1 MATTSDA
8 MAVKSLN
15 KCSGRRRFVFKNFS
29 QRIQDI
35 DIDVYRSLDPLK
47 TEPSEG
53 SSFFRDC
60 LVQYRELN
68 TAEDFISFYEEM
80 LPLVQTLPQIVLQKD
95 LILLELL
102 SRLNMKG
109 RLSLEPILRLIAAL
123 SRDLVD
129 DFLPFLQRVAD
140 SLVVLLKN
148 GADREPEIIEQIFT
162 SWSYIM
168 MYLQKY
174 LTKDVVYV
182 LKVTVKLRY
191 FPKDYVQEFMAESV
205 SFLLRNA
212 SVKQLKKGIQNLM
225 IEVVK
230 KPSLTRKSGISSLLW
245 YAMRGTSSRFH
256 SRADQVLRLLLD
268 NSLYSIDDHFNGGP
282 ETVLEVVIGAFQR
295 LCEELDAKQLDLM
308 WDCLFNEIT
317 NSVANGHS
325 MHLCRLLSLLISTV
339 QKEYVEKISDY
350 QPMLEVI
357 SLLVQT
363 YIVPSSTLE
372 ALNPA
377 SELVDKILSLMLC
390 VVDGLHK
397 TNNLSALSC
406 TSLQWAPV
414 FDLRNKSLATFV
426 KDFISKDPSI
436 LYFFRANIIS
446 ALNDLLEIPEDEIIY
461 LLHIF
466 CERLQV
472 QQLNFL
478 DGIPNEKFLRICSFL
493 DKAINFWIQ
502 LIKDAVNKDFS
513 SAELT
518 EDRLAVLWGTIGCY
532 PYMIDAK
539 RNPSLLMD
547 LIYAID
553 ELLTVKLDLC
563 RKTWQCLIGATL
575 GSFLKILDNR
585 NAAFLE
591 SEVSKLLDLARRHS
605 MCSQILS
612 AVADILD
619 SIYGKQANTPIKR
632 YHPELA
638 ASKVVGALDIFS
650 ENLRNCDK
658 EIRLSTLRIL
668 CHYEPLCDGYSTNG
682 HAEKKRRIDDSQ
694 ICAVDDQQNN
704 VVQLLLSVEE
714 MPLSIAT
721 SRKVI
726 LLISKI
732 HMSLS
737 ASRIDERYIV
747 VALNGVLGIFHN
759 RFTYLWGPA
768 LDCTSVLLGQYFGIL
783 WDRFVKYLDYCLSII
798 LGHDDQAY
806 KSNTDSFG
814 KDADLIGRFCSY
826 RCSMSDSTPSATVL
840 SLLIQ
845 SLQRVPSVVESRSR
859 QIIPLFLKFL
869 GYSVDDLVSVESYNI
884 LNCKGKEWKEVLKE
898 WLNLFKLMKNPKAFY
913 QSQFFKDVLQY
924 RLLDENDAELQMK
937 VLDCLMNWKDNFLL
951 PYDQHLKNLI
961 SAKNLREELTTWSL
975 SRDSNLI
982 DAHHRHF
989 LVPTVIRILA
999 PKVRKL
1005 KSLASRKHASVSH
1018 RKAILC
1024 FLAQLDVEE
1033 LPLFFSLL
1041 VKPLVIRD
1049 AGFDANVES
1058 LWTNPQALNDE
1069 YNSFNVF
1076 KHFTTNIISNI
1087 SWKKRYSFLHVIEDT
1102 VAVFDEA
1109 HISPFLNLLMECISY
1124 LLESCALTLGNTDSS
1139 LILANCSNVTENE
1152 TETQTAMKQ
1161 SKELRSLCLRIIS
1174 FILNKYENH
1183 DFSSKFWDSFF
1194 KSVKP
1199 LISGFKQEGASSEKP
1214 SSLFSCFLAMSRSYK
1229 LVPLLYREKN
1239 LVPDIF
1245 SMLSITTAS
1254 KAIVCCVLKFIENLL
1269 TLDNEQSGEG
1279 NSIKMLL
1286 LPHLDVLVSSLHN
1299 LFVNDGPIKRKLA
1312 KYPGE
1317 NELNVF
1323 KLLSVY
1329 VEEPLAARKFVDVL
1343 LPLLSKKSHACDIC
1357 VDTLQIIKNIAR
1369 PLGNES
1375 IKKILKSISP
1385 LLISGDLDVRGSVC
1399 DVLDA
1404 LARNDSSLLNLA
1416 KLLRELNATS
1426 ASEMGDLDY
1435 DTIISAYGKLNV
1447 DFFHNVEEE
1456 HALIILSNS
1465 IRDLSSEDLILR
1477 QSAFRLLSS
1486 FVEYSGQIL
1495 EQEMKPERGCSG
1507 SWVMYIINNFLLKHM
1522 GNAMNKEGAAQK
1534 LWIGLLRVMVLKLYK
1549 MVEFKTYAVL
1559 CSEDPEQDF
1568 FNNIVHLQRH
1578 RRARALSRFGNVVG
1592 SGSFSEGVM
1601 NRVFVPLLFN
1611 MLLDLQNGKGEN
1623 IRNACIEALA
1633 SISKWMDWNAYY
1645 GLLVRCFREM
1655 TLKQDKQKVLMRL
1668 ICTIL
1673 DQFHFSEA
1681 NFVHEIEGSME
1692 HMSDPD
1698 TSKKISAVSSTFTS
1712 KGDLSKIQICLKKD
1726 VLPKVQKFLMSDSEN
1741 VNVTISLVALKV
1753 LKLLPGDIMELQLPS
1768 IIHRI
1773 SNFLKNRLESV
1784 RDEARS
1790 ALAACLKELG
1800 LEYLQF
1806 IIKVLRG
1813 TLKRGFE
1820 LHVLGY
1826 TLNFILTKFL
1836 QNPTSLN
1843 LDYCLEDLLSVAE
1856 SDILGDVSEEK
1867 EVEKIASKMKETKKQ
1882 KSYETLKLIAQNIT
1896 FKTHALKLLLP
1907 VTVHLQKQLTPKVKT
1922 KLENMLNHISSGIQS
1937 NPSVNQKELFVFA
1950 YGLIKD
1956 GLKDEHFGHED
1967 TLISDEGKQNKDEVK
1982 AENANS
1988 NRLISVDRR
1997 YSYLITEFAVGI
2009 LQNYLRNMELDKGDE
2024 KLLSMLDPFVRLLG
2038 DCLSSK
2044 YENIIFAALK
2054 CLYSIVRLPLP
2065 TLENEANRI
2074 KNSLLVIA
2082 QGSVNASTPLM
2093 ESCIKLL
2100 TVLLQNT
2107 KMTLSEAQLQSLIQ
2121 FPFFVDLERNPSFV
2135 ALSLLKAIIKKK
2147 LVAPEIYDVIKGVAE
2162 LMVTS
2167 QVESIR
2173 RKCSKIFLLFLDC
2186 YPISVKRFQQHLDS
2200 LLANLRYEHSTG
2212 REAVLEMLR
2221 AIIVK
2226 IPDRIQ
2232 EQSQTIFMH
2241 LVICLANDQ
2250 DNKVRS
2256 MAGVA
2261 IKLLAENMKKFG
2273 SLTSIIE
2280 YSFSWYRGEKQHLWS
2295 SAAQVLGLLVEVMGN
2310 SFQEY
2315 VTDALSVTK
2324 KILQSAHAALANRQ
2338 LGLSDEVVPLWK
2350 EVYYS
2355 LVLLEKIHNQFTA
2368 LCFTKELED
2377 LWETI
2382 CDFLLYPHMWVRS
2395 ISVRLID
2402 LYFAR
2407 VTKACNENQAL
2418 LRSFFLM
2425 EPSRLFRI
2433 AVSLICQLNVQL
2445 VKDAD
2450 EALITQNLVFAICGI
2465 QALLVHGSG
2474 HSAFGPE
2481 EQSRYLK
2488 AFNLLDPKKGRNI
2501 FTAFTSYHGAQGNE
2515 QQTEHQG
2522 SMIVSC
2528 LLKRMGKIPIQMEA
2542 LQTRIVFNC
2551 FKSISIKLLDQP
2563 RVLSSED
2570 EVESQSYAYQILLP
2584 LYKVCEGQSGKV
2596 ISDDVKQLA
2605 QEVCDSIRDVLGM
2618 QSFVQVYSQIR
2629 KNLKAKRD
2637 KRKQEEKLMAVV
2649 NPMRNAKRKLRIAA
2663 KHKANKK
2670 RKIMSMKMTRWMQ

>member
-1 MATTSDA
+1 
-8 MAVKSLN
+8 
-15 KCSGRRRFVFKNFS
+15 
-29 QRIQDI
+29 
-35 DIDVYRSLDPLK
+35 
-47 TEPSEG
+47 
-53 SSFFRDC
+53 
-60 LVQYRELN
+60 
-68 TAEDFISFYEEM
+68 
-80 LPLVQTLPQIVLQKD
+80 
-95 LILLELL
+95 
-102 SRLNMKG
+102 
-109 RLSLEPILRLIAAL
+109 
-123 SRDLVD
+123 
-129 DFLPFLQRVAD
+129 
-140 SLVVLLKN
+140 
-148 GADREPEIIEQIFT
+148 
-162 SWSYIM
+162 
-168 MYLQKY
+168 
-174 LTKDVVYV
+174 
-182 LKVTVKLRY
+182 
-191 FPKDYVQEFMAESV
+191 
-205 SFLLRNA
+205 
-212 SVKQLKKGIQNLM
+212 
-225 IEVVK
+225 
-230 KPSLTRKSGISSLLW
+230 
-245 YAMRGTSSRFH
+245 
-256 SRADQVLRLLLD
+256 
-268 NSLYSIDDHFNGGP
+268 
-282 ETVLEVVIGAFQR
+282 
-295 LCEELDAKQLDLM
+295 
-308 WDCLFNEIT
+308 
-317 NSVANGHS
+317 
-325 MHLCRLLSLLISTV
+325 
-339 QKEYVEKISDY
+339 
-350 QPMLEVI
+350 
-357 SLLVQT
+357 
-363 YIVPSSTLE
+363 
-372 ALNPA
+372 
-377 SELVDKILSLMLC
+377 
-390 VVDGLHK
+390 
-397 TNNLSALSC
+397 
-406 TSLQWAPV
+406 
-414 FDLRNKSLATFV
+414 
-426 KDFISKDPSI
+426 
-436 LYFFRANIIS
+436 
-446 ALNDLLEIPEDEIIY
+446 
-461 LLHIF
+461 
-466 CERLQV
+466 
-472 QQLNFL
+472 
-478 DGIPNEKFLRICSFL
+478 
-493 DKAINFWIQ
+493 
-502 LIKDAVNKDFS
+502 
-513 SAELT
+513 
-518 EDRLAVLWGTIGCY
+518 
-532 PYMIDAK
+532 
-539 RNPSLLMD
+539 
-547 LIYAID
+547 
-553 ELLTVKLDLC
+553 
-563 RKTWQCLIGATL
+563 
-575 GSFLKILDNR
+575 
-585 NAAFLE
+585 
-591 SEVSKLLDLARRHS
+591 
-605 MCSQILS
+605 
-612 AVADILD
+612 
-619 SIYGKQANTPIKR
+619 
-632 YHPELA
+632 
-638 ASKVVGALDIFS
+638 
-650 ENLRNCDK
+650 
-658 EIRLSTLRIL
+658 
-668 CHYEPLCDGYSTNG
+668 
-682 HAEKKRRIDDSQ
+682 
-694 ICAVDDQQNN
+694 
-704 VVQLLLSVEE
+704 
-714 MPLSIAT
+714 
-721 SRKVI
+721 
-726 LLISKI
+726 
-732 HMSLS
+732 
-737 ASRIDERYIV
+737 
-747 VALNGVLGIFHN
+747 
-759 RFTYLWGPA
+759 
-768 LDCTSVLLGQYFGIL
+768 
-783 WDRFVKYLDYCLSII
+783 
-798 LGHDDQAY
+798 
-806 KSNTDSFG
+806 
-814 KDADLIGRFCSY
+814 
-826 RCSMSDSTPSATVL
+826 
-840 SLLIQ
+840 
-845 SLQRVPSVVESRSR
+845 
-859 QIIPLFLKFL
+859 
-869 GYSVDDLVSVESYNI
+869 
-884 LNCKGKEWKEVLKE
+884 
-898 WLNLFKLMKNPKAFY
+898 
-913 QSQFFKDVLQY
+913 
-924 RLLDENDAELQMK
+924 
-937 VLDCLMNWKDNFLL
+937 
-951 PYDQHLKNLI
+951 
-961 SAKNLREELTTWSL
+961 
-975 SRDSNLI
+975 
-982 DAHHRHF
+982 
-989 LVPTVIRILA
+989 
-999 PKVRKL
+999 
-1005 KSLASRKHASVSH
+1005 
-1018 RKAILC
+1018 
-1024 FLAQLDVEE
+1024 
-1033 LPLFFSLL
+1033 
-1041 VKPLVIRD
+1041 
-1049 AGFDANVES
+1049 
-1058 LWTNPQALNDE
+1058 
-1069 YNSFNVF
+1069 
-1076 KHFTTNIISNI
+1076 
-1087 SWKKRYSFLHVIEDT
+1087 
-1102 VAVFDEA
+1102 
-1109 HISPFLNLLMECISY
+1109 
-1124 LLESCALTLGNTDSS
+1124 
-1139 LILANCSNVTENE
+1139 
-1152 TETQTAMKQ
+1152 
-1161 SKELRSLCLRIIS
+1161 
-1174 FILNKYENH
+1174 
-1183 DFSSKFWDSFF
+1183 
-1194 KSVKP
+1194 
-1199 LISGFKQEGASSEKP
+1199 
-1214 SSLFSCFLAMSRSYK
+1214 
-1229 LVPLLYREKN
+1229 
-1239 LVPDIF
+1239 
-1245 SMLSITTAS
+1245 
-1254 KAIVCCVLKFIENLL
+1254 
-1269 TLDNEQSGEG
+1269 
-1279 NSIKMLL
+1279 
-1286 LPHLDVLVSSLHN
+1286 
-1299 LFVNDGPIKRKLA
+1299 
-1312 KYPGE
+1312 
-1317 NELNVF
+1317 
-1323 KLLSVY
+1323 
-1329 VEEPLAARKFVDVL
+1329 
-1343 LPLLSKKSHACDIC
+1343 
-1357 VDTLQIIKNIAR
+1357 
-1369 PLGNES
+1369 
-1375 IKKILKSISP
+1375 
-1385 LLISGDLDVRGSVC
+1385 
-1399 DVLDA
+1399 
-1404 LARNDSSLLNLA
+1404 
-1416 KLLRELNATS
+1416 
-1426 ASEMGDLDY
+1426 
-1435 DTIISAYGKLNV
+1435 
-1447 DFFHNVEEE
+1447 
-1456 HALIILSNS
+1456 
-1465 IRDLSSEDLILR
+1465 
-1477 QSAFRLLSS
+1477 
-1486 FVEYSGQIL
+1486 
-1495 EQEMKPERGCSG
+1495 
-1507 SWVMYIINNFLLKHM
+1507 
-1522 GNAMNKEGAAQK
+1522 
-1534 LWIGLLRVMVLKLYK
+1534 
-1549 MVEFKTYAVL
+1549 
-1559 CSEDPEQDF
+1559 
-1568 FNNIVHLQRH
+1568 
-1578 RRARALSRFGNVVG
+1578 
-1592 SGSFSEGVM
+1592 
-1601 NRVFVPLLFN
+1601 
-1611 MLLDLQNGKGEN
+1611 
-1623 IRNACIEALA
+1623 
-1633 SISKWMDWNAYY
+1633 
-1645 GLLVRCFREM
+1645 
-1655 TLKQDKQKVLMRL
+1655 MRL

-2074 KNSLLVIA
+2074 KNSLLDIA

-2173 RKCSKIFLLFLDC
+2173 RKCSKIFLL
-2186 YPISVKRFQQHLDS
+2186 
-2200 LLANLRYEHSTG
+2200 YEHSTG

-2315 VTDALSVTK
+2315 VADALSVTK

-2465 QALLVHGSG
+2465 HALLVHGSG
-2474 HSAFGPE
+2474 HSTFGPE
-2481 EQSRYLK
+2481 EQSRFLK

-2501 FTAFTSYHGAQGNE
+2501 FTAFSSYHGAQGNE

-2551 FKSISIKLLDQP
+2551 FKSISIKLLDQS

-2584 LYKVCEGQSGKV
+2584 LYKVCEGQAGKV
-2596 ISDDVKQLA
+2596 ISGESSIL
-2605 QEVCDSIRDVLGM
+2605 DSLWGWLDSCS
-2618 QSFVQVYSQIR
+2618 SFGF
-2629 KNLKAKRD
+2629 
-2637 KRKQEEKLMAVV
+2637 
-2649 NPMRNAKRKLRIAA
+2649 
-2663 KHKANKK
+2663 
-2670 RKIMSMKMTRWMQ
+2670 